1 MRVILLLGS
10 SSAGK
15 STLCQ
20 GVMAATN
27 SKWKIRDTDTFGQYC
42 IGQAVE
48 AFSQKHDIQGL
59 LSELGMSPDQIVN
72 FSMTGSFRAGASIP
86 FQFKDLEL
94 TGVEQVLKDLKIA
107 DERIPPLIAELHKVI
122 KNRDELGALIPQP
135 SQEFLNRFFEKL
147 FSETFAADDT
157 LIIDVNPHPE
167 VGPAVI
173 SKLLD
178 QHVERYS
185 KQQGQ
190 NIESFK
196 VLAYCPPA
204 TLSDRMVKRMKEKKD
219 DDYMGEGIF
228 PFQQVAMLVSAQH
241 ADEKSEPAPT
251 KWGAIGELS
260 RKNVFDIA
268 KKHIKYNEK
277 DPLVIVDSEEPEAM
291 QASKANELG
300 SSDAEMPLVAPKPVV
315 EAYHHLTAK
324 FGFLGNETR
333 IKLKVS
339 RDFQCDVIIDTS
351 KQDAND
357 LVHEIDH
364 LTKGSG
370 YQM

>member
-15 STLCQ
+15 STLCREVAVTEP
-20 GVMAATN
+20 G
-27 SKWKIRDTDTFGQYC
+27 WKIRDTDTFGKYC

-48 AFSQKHDIQGL
+48 AFSKKHDIQGL

-72 FSMTGSFRAGASIP
+72 FSMTGKFRAGASVP

-94 TGVEQVLKDLKIA
+94 TDVEHVLKELKIA
-107 DERIPPLIAELHKVI
+107 NERIPPLVAELHKVVQ
-122 KNRDELGALIPQP
+122 NRGELEALIPQP
-135 SQEFLNRFFEKL
+135 NHEFLNLFFEKL
-147 FSETFAADDT
+147 FSETFTSDDT

-173 SKLLD
+173 SELLD
-178 QHVERYS
+178 QHIERYS

-190 NIESFK
+190 HIESLK
-196 VLAYCPPA
+196 VLAYCPIE
-204 TLSDRMVKRMKEKKD
+204 TLSDRMVKRMKDKKD

-228 PFQQVAMLVSAQH
+228 PFQQVAMLVSSQH
-241 ADEKSEPAPT
+241 ADDKTESAPT

-268 KKHIKYNEK
+268 NKHIKYNEK
-277 DPLVIVDSEEPEAM
+277 DPIVIVDTEEPAAM
-291 QASKANELG
+291 QTSEANELD
-300 SSDAEMPLVAPKPVV
+300 SSDSEMPLVAPKPVV
-315 EAYHHLTAK
+315 EAYHLLTAK

-333 IKLKVS
+333 IKLKVT
-339 RDFQCDVIIDTS
+339 RDFQCDIIIDTS
-351 KQDAND
+351 KQDAHY
-357 LVHEIDH
+357 LVNEIDR
-364 LTKGSG
+364 LTAPTLKPL
-370 YQM
+370 Y